1 MKKIISLLLL
11 TLTLGTL
18 QAQNDSRAKNVL
30 DKALAAFNRKG
41 GAEIAFTSSGTQGLS
56 GTICVKG
63 NKFFLQTARMTTWY
77 DGKTQWTYL
86 KDAEEVNITTPSA
99 AQAGQLNPQ
108 AWLQS
113 YKKGYSYRYGGLSG
127 NQHKIVLT
135 PGKGQKSDLKSITL
149 WIKNASYTPAK
160 VIITD
165 RNGQSTTIQVTRY
178 TPKSFPESTFRF
190 NAQAYPQAEI
200 IDLR

>member
-18 QAQNDSRAKNVL
+18 QAQNDSRAKEVL
-30 DKALAAFNRKG
+30 DKALATFNRKG

-86 KDAEEVNITTPSA
+86 KD
-99 AQAGQLNPQ
+99 
-108 AWLQS
+108 S

-160 VIITD
+160 VLITD